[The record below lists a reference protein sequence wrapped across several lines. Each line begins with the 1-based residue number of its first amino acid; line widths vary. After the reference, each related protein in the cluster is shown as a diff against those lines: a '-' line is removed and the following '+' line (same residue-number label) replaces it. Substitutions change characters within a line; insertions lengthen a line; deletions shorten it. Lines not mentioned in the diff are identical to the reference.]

1 MKRRGFAALLCLAVM
16 LMALV
21 CLPTIAHA
29 TVPLEYTVDDHGI
42 ITGVSGTLSG
52 HIEIPA
58 EVDGVQVK
66 GIGPKVFEVCG
77 EITSV
82 NLPDGIISIG
92 DNAFA
97 HCSNLYD
104 IHLPDSLES
113 IGNSAFL
120 YCTSLTQIHLPDNI
134 ESIGNSA
141 FYECTS
147 LTEISLPDCITVLE
161 TSVFQKCTSLTN
173 IHLPDNL
180 ISIGNSAFYECTSL
194 TEISLPS
201 ALEEINHAAFCNSGL
216 TSIDIPE
223 SATDIGESAF
233 RGCGS
238 LVRVKLPSGLT
249 SISKYLFDGCTALQS
264 LVIPSSVENIGAS
277 AIYNCGSLK
286 EIILPAKVTLG
297 DYAITSCDGLETL
310 IFADGTEE
318 IPVACVNYCPN
329 IRNVVVPAS
338 VKEINP
344 AFSIEYLEF
353 AKIHYLGTPEQW
365 ADVNILT
372 DYYQNIDLDPHFIIS
387 DSKPSTCAVQGYEN
401 KLICGD
407 GCDYVYSNGTT
418 LPLSEEHAKMD
429 TTTGKCTLC
438 EENIAV
444 AKVDYTDGTTAYI
457 AAQTLN
463 SALYT
468 CYNATAFT
476 MLKDAQVQQL
486 MLYGG
491 TFDLNGCTVTGCL
504 DVRNTVTIQDTAGGG
519 HMYDSVF
526 PVVANG
532 FAIVQSGSFEGEYF
546 DFKVPSSKEF
556 CLDLSQYND
565 PADLSIYAVK
575 SEKLL
580 YESVRLPAGYVLKDG
595 NNNVLPRDTVI
606 KDHDE
611 VVFVA
616 NCSHNE
622 YELQLDGSNRIR
634 GICKHCLHRNG
645 VMVLSA
651 EDCGYDGQSH
661 GAAAQGALAEDWE
674 YTLTIY
680 DSDGNALENDPVNAG
695 TYTAKLTCEA
705 FGQKKSV
712 EVTYT
717 ISPADIADYVR
728 AFWEYAEYDGQPH
741 EAQIINTND
750 TEDSDLVKDVDYTIS
765 YTPVDAENALVD
777 GLPVESG
784 EYQITVTG
792 IGNYT
797 GAVEQFYLGKVEG
810 EYPIYEDVAKINPA
824 WLYVEDESV
833 VVSDKVYDGSTDA
846 DVTAGELNGVIASE
860 EVLLSVSGTFEDA
873 DVGTDK
879 IVYVTYN
886 LYGADASNYAVY
898 GIEEVNA
905 SISARNLFV
914 TIGDQ
919 SIAYGGEITP
929 NAYDVVG
936 LLNGQNAAVTLT
948 PSTAVITE
956 NGTITPTVKIT
967 AGSDDVTANYDIH
980 CIPGKLVIVLDTAEV
995 DSSKVET
1002 VNNTQQEEIEKV
1014 LENVEEL
1021 LKSDELTEE
1030 EKAELTKTKEKAEA
1044 LLDRIEESLQV
1055 LTADEVE
1062 NTLDTTSENVKL
1074 SEKDDIQKAI
1084 ATMEDALKTYGG
1096 NYTDADKKDVQAQ
1109 IDQLKEALQVV
1120 ENVESVTALIAEL
1133 PETVEPDDEAAVAK
1147 ILEAKAAYDALN
1159 AYEKSLVDAVKL
1171 NTLLK
1176 ATTDYQIVKG
1186 NGTKWKEGDL
1196 SFTANGA
1203 FKKFV
1208 SVFVDGKEVDTAN
1221 YKAKAG
1227 STIITFKES
1236 YVKTLSAG
1244 EHTIT
1249 VTFTDGAAS
1258 GSFQVLVNPAVPDTG
1273 DEGNLLLWC
1282 SWMFLAAGAIWVFGR
1297 RFAAK

>member
-1 MKRRGFAALLCLAVM
+1 MKKGLRRAVNGLLCLC
-16 LMALV
+16 LV
-21 CLPTIAHA
+21 LCGLFVTAHA
-29 TVPLEYTVDDHGI
+29 EAPTFIVSNGLITRCIGFEGGKLEIPAQAGGVTVTGI
-42 ITGVSGTLSG
+42 GNKAFYNMDTITEVVFPEGIQTIGEGAFSYCDGLTSVTLPSKLKIVG
-52 HIEIPA
+52 ADCFRATGLISIEIPN
-58 EVDGVQVK
+58 GVIE
-66 GIGPKVFEVCG
+66 IGPAAFMSCEALTSVKLPDSVKSIGYDAFNGC
-77 EITSV
+77 TSLASV
-82 NLPDGIISIG
+82 NLPQALKELEGNTFYNC
-92 DNAFA
+92 NA
-97 HCSNLYD
+97 L
-104 IHLPDSLES
+104 
-113 IGNSAFL
+113 
-120 YCTSLTQIHLPDNI
+120 TSLTVPSNVKKIDTYAIN
-134 ESIGNSA
+134 G
-141 FYECTS
+141 C
-147 LTEISLPDCITVLE
+147 
-161 TSVFQKCTSLTN
+161 
-173 IHLPDNL
+173 DNL
-180 ISIGNSAFYECTSL
+180 TSIT
-194 TEISLPS
+194 LPEGVMLNTYAIYDCS
-201 ALEEINHAAFCNSGL
+201 ALETLTIPSGF
-216 TSIDIPE
+216 TCDE
-223 SATDIGESAF
+223 NYQIGE
-233 RGCGS
+233 C
-238 LVRVKLPSGLT
+238 K
-249 SISKYLFDGCTALQS
+249 
-264 LVIPSSVENIGAS
+264 N
-277 AIYNCGSLK
+277 LK
-286 EIILPAKVTLG
+286 
-297 DYAITSCDGLETL
+297 TL
-310 IFADGTEE
+310 IFADGATELP
-318 IPVACVNYCPN
+318 IYFVVNCPN
-329 IRNVVVPAS
+329 IQNIVIPAS
-338 VKEINP
+338 VTKVNAGVSASHAIP
-344 AFSIEYLEF
+344 AV
-353 AKIHYLGTPEQW
+353 IHYRGTEAQW
-365 ADVNILT
+365 NAMADRGDINMGGL
-372 DYYQNIDLDPHFIIS
+372 YPIDLSTNLHFIVS
-387 DSKPSTCAVQGYEN
+387 ENKPSTCAVQGYEN

-661 GAAAQGALAEDWE
+661 GAAAQGALAEYWE

-717 ISPADIADYVR
+717 ISPVDIADYVR